1 MKAIAVALGGGGTRG
16 FTHIG
21 VLRCLEQAGFSIQAI
36 AGTSAG
42 GLVGALYAAGYTPSD
57 MEQIIRNV
65 DQSNLF
71 KRDSHEG
78 PALLGLHGVT
88 QILLPLLGSRT
99 FDQLK
104 IRFACTAVDVITAQ
118 EYVLSRGPVL
128 DAVLA
133 TIAVPGIFPP
143 REYGE
148 ALLVDGGVLDPVP
161 VSVARWLAPA
171 LPVIAVCLSAPPEKW
186 KHIPNIALPPINP
199 FATPFLKTFQQ
210 LRIGKAFQIFLKS
223 MDTTSR
229 MLAELRMQVDQPD
242 VLIRPDVEHSSFLDR
257 VDPDELIRIG
267 ETTASAAIP
276 QIEYCLAP
284 IQRVW
289 RQIKLALGITK
300 TSRGMAN
307 NLIVKLR

>member
-1 MKAIAVALGGGGTRG
+1 MKTIAVALGGGGTRG

-21 VLRCLEQAGFSIQAI
+21 VLRSLERAGFSIQAI

-42 GLVGALYAAGYTPSD
+42 GLVGALYAAGYSPSD
-57 MEQIIRNV
+57 MEQVIRNV
-65 DQSNLF
+65 DQSRLF

-78 PALLGLHGVT
+78 PALLGLHGIT
-88 QILLPLLGSRT
+88 EILLPLLGART

-118 EYVLSRGPVL
+118 EYVLSQGTVL

-148 ALLVDGGVLDPVP
+148 ALLVDGGVLNPVP
-161 VSVARWLAPA
+161 VSVARWLAPT
-171 LPVIAVCLSAPPEKW
+171 LPVVAVCLSAPPEKW
-186 KHIPNIALPPINP
+186 KHIPNLELPPINP
-199 FATPFLKTFQQ
+199 LATPLLKTFQQ
-210 LRIGKAFQIFLKS
+210 LRIGKAFHIFLKS

-229 MLAELRMQVDQPD
+229 MLAELRLQIDQPD
-242 VLIRPDVEHSSFLDR
+242 VLIRPDVEHFSFLDR

-267 ETTASAAIP
+267 EITTSAAIP
-276 QIEYCLAP
+276 QIEQCLAP
-284 IQRVW
+284 IQRA
-289 RQIKLALGITK
+289 RRRIRLALGI
-300 TSRGMAN
+300 AN
-307 NLIVKLR
+307 TNQRITNNIAVKPR